1 MTQSLQVRTASL
13 GVSMLL
19 LGGALIAALSLKYVL
34 PEFPPLA
41 PPPITGQVEAPP
53 TPPEPIREPIT
64 RPTPETEPMLETF
77 APSLNNDAPPTYT
90 TIAVFEPPSVA
101 TVTNPTW
108 VERPR
113 DLARYYPRR
122 AMRMN
127 MEALVTLNCRVSVE
141 GLLNCVVASETPP
154 DWGFG
159 EAALR
164 IAGEHRMVP
173 AMRNG
178 QAIEARYVMRVP
190 FTLE

>member
-1 MTQSLQVRTASL
+1 MTQSLQMRTASL
-13 GVSMLL
+13 GASILL
-19 LGGALIAALSLKYVL
+19 LGGALIGAMSLKYVL
-34 PEFPPLA
+34 PDFALPA
-41 PPPITGQVEAPP
+41 PPPIVSEVEAPP

-64 RPTPETEPMLETF
+64 RPTPETEPLLETLGL
-77 APSLNNDAPPTYT
+77 ALNNDAPPTRT
-90 TIAVFEPPSVA
+90 TVAVFEPTA
-101 TVTNPTW
+101 ITTVTNPTW

-127 MEALVTLNCRVSVE
+127 MEGLVTLNCRVGAD
-141 GLLNCVVASETPP
+141 GLLDCVVVSETPP
-154 DWGFG
+154 DWEFG

-178 QAIEARYVMRVP
+178 QAVEARYVMRVP